1 MLVAFFDLGEAGLYG
16 KCPEGPAACFPLVP
30 GAVCSRSDSSMCC
43 MPPSAVLGP
52 TPVGTLVGGVGP
64 SRSPV
69 GCEAV
74 PRTVALGLLEGGCL
88 HVSVGPLL
96 ACWWARL
103 CSNMAVCVALE
114 AWCWCCLLVGRPGLS
129 TCLLGGVGLVVQ
141 AGRCCPYQCP
151 CVRMNSPEGCCQSPG
166 GVAVPS
172 CLSGR
177 FSKTSKWV

>member
-1 MLVAFFDLGEAGLYG
+1 
-16 KCPEGPAACFPLVP
+16 
-30 GAVCSRSDSSMCC
+30 MCC

-114 AWCWCCLLVGRPGLS
+114 AWCWCWS
-129 TCLLGGVGLVVQ
+129 AGGQ
-141 AGRCCPYQCP
+141 ARSQHL
-151 CVRMNSPEGCCQSPG
+151 SPG
-166 GVAVPS
+166 GRGAGGASRTVLPVPVS
-172 CLSGR
+172 MC
-177 FSKTSKWV
+177 